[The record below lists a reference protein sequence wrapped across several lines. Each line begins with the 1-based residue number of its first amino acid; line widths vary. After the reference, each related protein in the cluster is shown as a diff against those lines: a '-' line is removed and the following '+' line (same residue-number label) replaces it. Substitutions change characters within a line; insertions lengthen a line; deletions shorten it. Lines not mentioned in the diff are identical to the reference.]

1 MENAIIKTT
10 PQSLQKLSKA
20 LAITDKLVALDLF
33 EDTFYRKLFEKDRID
48 LAIELALNDRLE
60 LDWYYDLLDLDI
72 FEIFKNENSKNI
84 WKNNLVEKII
94 GRLKKKDLSFQ
105 PNMKYVFPKNE
116 ESVRENV
123 YTVFEDYVMRYL
135 LGIVILDYQDILLNE
150 KSINYNKEI
159 FSTEKILEDDKA
171 PARFVQWQEDNFFNG
186 GYRFLAHF
194 DIKKFFLNVE
204 HSFFLDIV
212 PNTLNIEKDSFFFE
226 LLKSAL
232 LIREINEE
240 RIVEK
245 ERGLV
250 IQAVDRFF
258 ADIFLKSIDD
268 SFSSDKILYQR
279 KMDDI
284 IILFND
290 YSDYQMIEA
299 QLKGG
304 LFKLGLELNSD
315 KTKLIDKQSHN
326 FTDALYCYIG
336 VSDSNYAYSEFAHLA
351 VLSFDIDFEK
361 KRNFWEWDLSKSI
374 KDRYVHIA
382 NTDKFNNISKN
393 KMPVKYLKEDI
404 ILQDLEE
411 RSMEFQEDLRVILS
425 SCISIEMKIRI
436 LKRYEYLTPLYHDDI
451 QDQYQYL
458 NYVNLKNLLQ
468 KCALDKSLEGDRI
481 KENIAGMS
489 VFRDSE
495 YNLLKSIIEYCTK

>member
-48 LAIELALNDRLE
+48 LAIELALNARLE

-194 DIKKFFLNVE
+194 DIK
-204 HSFFLDIV
+204 
-212 PNTLNIEKDSFFFE
+212 
-226 LLKSAL
+226 
-232 LIREINEE
+232 
-240 RIVEK
+240 
-245 ERGLV
+245 
-250 IQAVDRFF
+250 
-258 ADIFLKSIDD
+258 
-268 SFSSDKILYQR
+268 
-279 KMDDI
+279 
-284 IILFND
+284 
-290 YSDYQMIEA
+290 
-299 QLKGG
+299 
-304 LFKLGLELNSD
+304 
-315 KTKLIDKQSHN
+315 
-326 FTDALYCYIG
+326 
-336 VSDSNYAYSEFAHLA
+336 
-351 VLSFDIDFEK
+351 
-361 KRNFWEWDLSKSI
+361 
-374 KDRYVHIA
+374 
-382 NTDKFNNISKN
+382 
-393 KMPVKYLKEDI
+393 
-404 ILQDLEE
+404 
-411 RSMEFQEDLRVILS
+411 
-425 SCISIEMKIRI
+425 
-436 LKRYEYLTPLYHDDI
+436 
-451 QDQYQYL
+451 
-458 NYVNLKNLLQ
+458 
-468 KCALDKSLEGDRI
+468 
-481 KENIAGMS
+481 
-489 VFRDSE
+489 
-495 YNLLKSIIEYCTK
+495 

>member
-1 MENAIIKTT
+1 M
-10 PQSLQKLSKA
+10 
-20 LAITDKLVALDLF
+20 
-33 EDTFYRKLFEKDRID
+33 
-48 LAIELALNDRLE
+48 
-60 LDWYYDLLDLDI
+60 
-72 FEIFKNENSKNI
+72 
-84 WKNNLVEKII
+84 
-94 GRLKKKDLSFQ
+94 
-105 PNMKYVFPKNE
+105 
-116 ESVRENV
+116 
-123 YTVFEDYVMRYL
+123 
-135 LGIVILDYQDILLNE
+135 
-150 KSINYNKEI
+150 
-159 FSTEKILEDDKA
+159 
-171 PARFVQWQEDNFFNG
+171 
-186 GYRFLAHF
+186 
-194 DIKKFFLNVE
+194 
-204 HSFFLDIV
+204 
-212 PNTLNIEKDSFFFE
+212 
-226 LLKSAL
+226 LKSAL